1 MLHYLFSRTVSA
13 IIVILGV
20 SSIVFLLIH
29 LIPGDPVEVMLGES
43 AMAADKA
50 QLRESLGL
58 NLPLLQQWLNYLQQL
73 AHFDLGQSLH
83 SQKSISSILAEKI
96 PVTAYLALTS
106 ICVAMLLAF
115 PLGIVAALRKD
126 SLYDRGAMTF
136 AMLGAAIPNFW
147 LGPLLVLLFAFALG
161 WLPVSGMESPG
172 SIVLPAITLG
182 TALAALQSRMI
193 RASMLEILN
202 EDYIRSARAR
212 GFSETRVILQHAL
225 RNALIPTVTI
235 LGAQLGALLTGAVV
249 TEQIFDWPGIGQ
261 LIIESIHKRDYPL
274 VQACILIISIT
285 YVVVNL
291 ITDLLYVYLDPR
303 IRLDGS

>member
-1 MLHYLFSRTVSA
+1 MSRYLISRLFSA
-13 IIVILGV
+13 MIVIIGV
-20 SSIVFLLIH
+20 CSIVFFLIH

-43 AMAADKA
+43 AKAADKA

-58 NLPLLQQWLNYLQQL
+58 NLPLWQQWIAYLQQL

-96 PVTAYLALTS
+96 PITVYLALVSLT
-106 ICVAMLLAF
+106 IAMLLAF
-115 PLGIVAALRKD
+115 PLGLLAALRKD

-147 LGPLLVLLFAFALG
+147 LGPLLVLLFAFVLG
-161 WLPVSGMESPG
+161 WLPVSGMESPA
-172 SIVLPAITLG
+172 SIILPAITLG

-193 RASMLEILN
+193 RASMLEVLS

-212 GFSETRVILQHAL
+212 GFSEARVILRHAL

-274 VQACILIISIT
+274 VQACILIISVT
-285 YVVVNL
+285 YVLVNL
-291 ITDLLYVYLDPR
+291 ITDLFYVYLDPR
-303 IRLDGS
+303 IRLDES